1 MHWIGKFLLWWL
13 TVCTDFWMD
22 MAKLNDTNL
31 LVTSYLIKGPVIF
44 TLHLVWNVNS
54 NILPLSLL
62 LRNIQSNCLQLNGR
76 AVDFYYCMYKNQ
88 GHFDD
93 YNFGFNLGYW
103 CKKNNVVPWPAPTKL
118 LLVCGWTSTDG
129 SDAYFINTEDDNHW
143 FIVPPKSKN
152 ISYYSL
158 M

>member
-22 MAKLNDTNL
+22 MAKLNDTNV

-44 TLHLVWNVNS
+44 TLHLVWNVIS

-76 AVDFYYCMYKNQ
+76 AVDFITVCTKIRGILMTTILVLTWVIGVRKIMLFLDLPLQNYYWFVDGLQQM
-88 GHFDD
+88 
-93 YNFGFNLGYW
+93 
-103 CKKNNVVPWPAPTKL
+103 VVMLVLSTQRMTITDL
-118 LLVCGWTSTDG
+118 LFLQSPKTSH
-129 SDAYFINTEDDNHW
+129 IIH
-143 FIVPPKSKN
+143 
-152 ISYYSL
+152 
-158 M
+158 

>member
-22 MAKLNDTNL
+22 MAKLNDTNV

-76 AVDFYYCMYKNQ
+76 AVDFITVCTKIRGILMTTILVLTWVIGVRKIMLFLDLALQNYYWFVDGLQQM
-88 GHFDD
+88 
-93 YNFGFNLGYW
+93 
-103 CKKNNVVPWPAPTKL
+103 VVMLILSTQRMTITDL
-118 LLVCGWTSTDG
+118 LFLQSPKTSH
-129 SDAYFINTEDDNHW
+129 IIH
-143 FIVPPKSKN
+143 
-152 ISYYSL
+152 
-158 M
+158 

>member
-22 MAKLNDTNL
+22 MAKLNDTNV

-76 AVDFYYCMYKNQ
+76 AVDFITVCTKIRGILMTTILILTWVIGVRKIMLFLDLPLQNYYWFVDGLQQMVLMLILSTQ
-88 GHFDD
+88 RMTITD
-93 YNFGFNLGYW
+93 
-103 CKKNNVVPWPAPTKL
+103 L
-118 LLVCGWTSTDG
+118 LFLQSPKTSH
-129 SDAYFINTEDDNHW
+129 IIH
-143 FIVPPKSKN
+143 
-152 ISYYSL
+152 
-158 M
+158 

>member
-1 MHWIGKFLLWWL
+1 
-13 TVCTDFWMD
+13 MD
-22 MAKLNDTNL
+22 MAKLNDTNV

-44 TLHLVWNVNS
+44 TLHLVGNVNS

-103 CKKNNVVPWPAPTKL
+103 CKKNNVVP
-118 LLVCGWTSTDG
+118 
-129 SDAYFINTEDDNHW
+129 
-143 FIVPPKSKN
+143 
-152 ISYYSL
+152 
-158 M
+158 

>member
-22 MAKLNDTNL
+22 VAKLNDTNV

-62 LRNIQSNCLQLNGR
+62 LRNIQSNCPQLNGR
-76 AVDFYYCMYKNQ
+76 AVDFITVCTKIRGILMTTILVLSWVIGVRKIMLFLDLPLQNYYWFVDGLQQM
-88 GHFDD
+88 
-93 YNFGFNLGYW
+93 
-103 CKKNNVVPWPAPTKL
+103 VVMLILSTQRMTITDL
-118 LLVCGWTSTDG
+118 LFLQSPKTSH
-129 SDAYFINTEDDNHW
+129 IIH
-143 FIVPPKSKN
+143 
-152 ISYYSL
+152 
-158 M
+158 